1 MADIVE
7 MCSGSRQLLRILND
21 LGCTTSPY
29 MHNWFVTQHA
39 EAQCNDSVWNELSY
53 KAFTVASVD
62 NFDILQSYATV
73 YCGNQSCSYHGTTIQ
88 LIKPDATIT
97 YPAVNS
103 SQETQ
108 VTSIIT
114 DKVLLNNN
122 TSEQQPSL
130 PRHRRSTSPGNSP
143 HKLGKTGPKRMRTIT
158 TKDLTK

>member
-21 LGCTTSPY
+21 LGCTTFPD

-73 YCGNQSCSYHGTTIQ
+73 YCGN
-88 LIKPDATIT
+88 
-97 YPAVNS
+97 
-103 SQETQ
+103 
-108 VTSIIT
+108 
-114 DKVLLNNN
+114 
-122 TSEQQPSL
+122 
-130 PRHRRSTSPGNSP
+130 
-143 HKLGKTGPKRMRTIT
+143 
-158 TKDLTK
+158 